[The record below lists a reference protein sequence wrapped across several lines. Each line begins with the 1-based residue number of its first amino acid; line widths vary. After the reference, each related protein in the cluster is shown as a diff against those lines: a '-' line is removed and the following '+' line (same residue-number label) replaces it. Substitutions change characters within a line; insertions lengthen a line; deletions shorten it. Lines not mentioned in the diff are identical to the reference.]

1 MFKYKNGGEV
11 IALRDESRTMDM
23 IESAPFGKYGVYDYE
38 SEIRY
43 VNPWDATKKDE
54 VKTIN

>member
-1 MFKYKNGGEV
+1 MFSLKVGGEV
-11 IALRDESRTMDM
+11 IALRDESRTMDV

-43 VNPWDATKKDE
+43 VNPWDVTRKDE
-54 VKTIN
+54 VKTI